1 MKILFAPLVTA
12 LTLMLLTGP
21 VARGQD
27 EAPKKEPPKKQRP
40 RGGAPDGA
48 GGRQFTPPSNPLFDA
63 LDANKDGE
71 ISAEELSG
79 AVAALKKLDKD
90 GDGKLSR
97 EETRPTGGF
106 GGFGG
111 GGGGFGRGGFGG
123 FGGGRGG
130 QPGAPGGANRPARPK
145 RPGEAPPG
153 EGAPAKKP
161 AEKR

>member
-1 MKILFAPLVTA
+1 MKTLFAGLATA
-12 LTLMLLTGP
+12 LTFMLLAGP

-40 RGGAPDGA
+40 RGGGAPDGA
-48 GGRQFTPPSNPLFDA
+48 GGRQFTPPSNPLLEA
-63 LDANKDGE
+63 LDAN
-71 ISAEELSG
+71 
-79 AVAALKKLDKD
+79 KD

-123 FGGGRGG
+123 FGGGRG
-130 QPGAPGGANRPARPK
+130 QPGAPGGGNRPARPK

-153 EGAPAKKP
+153 EGAPAKKS